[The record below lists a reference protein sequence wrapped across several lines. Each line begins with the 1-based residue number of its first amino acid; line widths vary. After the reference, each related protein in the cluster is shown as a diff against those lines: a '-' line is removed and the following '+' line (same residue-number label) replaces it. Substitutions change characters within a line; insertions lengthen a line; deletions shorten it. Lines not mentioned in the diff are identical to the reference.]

1 MRTTLISCAAVLT
14 LGCGEPAGPHSTSHT
29 LSITASETW
38 TLAES
43 PHVVH
48 GRLSVRGTLTIEAGA
63 TVLFADTSG
72 LTFGKYGAGSLR
84 AQGSASAPIVMRG
97 MDTAGSPGA
106 WIGLTFLGSTPSE
119 MHHVSVSRCGRER
132 TDSQPPGCLVLGSRF
147 IPGDDPTLFID
158 HMTVQD
164 AAGGAVI
171 LQRESRF
178 GAGSEAL
185 SVRNVRGH
193 IATLPAGET
202 ARFPLAGTFAG
213 IDTSQVRLT
222 HDTLRDSLTWARDI
236 PWTVLDPVLIEG
248 PHQPVLTIPAGAT
261 LLMKG
266 GFIVGRNAP
275 GGLQI
280 GTEGGPTV
288 TLRPV
293 DESWGGVDFLPYAI
307 SSAISDALLDHC
319 GANIEARGS
328 GCVHIWGDY
337 AGSGPVPAPVFKNV
351 SIRDAVDIGVGLNYG
366 GRFGAG
372 STNLTITGTNGTTGT
387 PFFVHMSPLSSIPA
401 GHYAGNLRDVIWTY
415 QLEIRQDE
423 TWHKYDIPYFN
434 YGGVW
439 VGDSTT
445 HPTLTVDPGVTMAFT
460 GAGALSIGWTAP
472 GAIRAVGTVA
482 DPVTFTGETDTPGSW
497 TGIVIGPY
505 ADSSSVFDHVVVA
518 NGGAPYP
525 VSGAF
530 HFYVDIGAVIR
541 NTVIRHSAGCGVIIV
556 NQPPWSTDFTAPV
569 LGNTFESNA
578 GAAQCGP

>member
-97 MDTAGSPGA
+97 MDTAG
-106 WIGLTFLGSTPSE
+106 
-119 MHHVSVSRCGRER
+119 
-132 TDSQPPGCLVLGSRF
+132 
-147 IPGDDPTLFID
+147 
-158 HMTVQD
+158 
-164 AAGGAVI
+164 
-171 LQRESRF
+171 
-178 GAGSEAL
+178 
-185 SVRNVRGH
+185 N
-193 IATLPAGET
+193 
-202 ARFPLAGTFAG
+202 ARH
-213 IDTSQVRLT
+213 QVRLP
-222 HDTLRDSLTWARDI
+222 HDSLPDSLTWARAM
-236 PWTVLDPVLIEG
+236 PWTVLEPVLIEG

-266 GFIVGRNAP
+266 GFIVGKNAP

-288 TLRPV
+288 NLRPV
-293 DESWGGVDFLPYAI
+293 DETWGGVDFLPYAI

-372 STNLTITGTNGTTGT
+372 STNLMITGTNGTTGT

-401 GHYAGNLRDVIWTY
+401 GHYAGNVRDVIWTY

-541 NTVIRHSAGCGVIIV
+541 NTVIRHSAGCSVIIV
-556 NQPPWSTDFTAPV
+556 NQPPWSTDFTAPA

-578 GAAQCGP
+578 GAAQCGPLTIERFNGTAAQ